1 MTTMT
6 STTRMNAA
14 SGSLR
19 VEPTGGPLGADV
31 IGVDFGRNLTENEVR
46 LIEKAWHDHLVLR
59 FRGQALTDEQ
69 LTSFSAHFGT
79 LDPAPLGSAN
89 PTERDQTGFVTV
101 ISNIVVDGRSIGSL
115 GNYESL
121 WHTDMSYNKKP
132 PIGSLLHALEV
143 PPTGGDTGF
152 ANMYLAY
159 EKLPLALKKRADS
172 LSCIHDASRNSAGE
186 LRRGYQEVTDPRAT
200 PGATHPLVITHP
212 ATGRRA
218 LYLGR
223 RKNAYVPG
231 LDLADSEALLNEL
244 WAHATQPEFTW
255 YQKWRVADLVMWDNR
270 CTLHRRDAFD
280 TASRRLMHRTQIT
293 GPAIA

>member
-14 SGSLR
+14 AIGLC
-19 VEPTGGPLGADV
+19 VEPTGGRLGADV
-31 IGVDFGRNLTENEVR
+31 IGVDFERKLSDNEVR
-46 LIEKAWHDHLVLR
+46 LIESAWHDHLVLR
-59 FRGQALTDEQ
+59 FRGRTLTNEQ
-69 LTSFSAHFGT
+69 LMAFSAYFGT

-89 PTERDQTGFVTV
+89 PKERGQTGFVTV
-101 ISNIVVDGRSIGSL
+101 VSNVVVDGRSIGAL
-115 GNYESL
+115 GNYEAF
-121 WHTDMSYNKKP
+121 WHTDMSYNEKP

-159 EKLPLALKKRADS
+159 EKLPLALKNQVDG
-172 LSCIHDASRNSAGE
+172 LPCIHDASRNSAGE
-186 LRRGYQEVTDPRAT
+186 LRKGHQEITDPRAT
-200 PGATHPLVITHP
+200 PGAIHPLAITHP

-231 LDLADSEALLNEL
+231 LDLANSEALLDEL
-244 WAHATQPEFTW
+244 WAHATRPEFTW
-255 YQKWRVADLVMWDNR
+255 HQKWQVGDLIMWDNR

-280 TASRRLMHRTQIT
+280 ATARRLMHRTQIT
-293 GPAIA
+293 GAAIS